1 MKLRAFWKLIFRDF
15 FIRNSTPL
23 PIIIYVME
31 DFVILI
37 NKSSGTVLRL
47 GEDKVTAMI
56 KERMGNRVVALE
68 LLETKDIIS
77 SLQKLAK
84 KRLAGVLIGGGDGTA
99 VCAAEILGPAK
110 VPFAVLPLGTMNL
123 LAQDLGSAATFE
135 QTIERFDKLVHDQ
148 IDVGVVNERIF
159 LCSAV
164 VGFIPESAIVREE
177 LREAA
182 SIETLA
188 RFVDTIR
195 RGMEGNIKQR
205 LYLKSRPQDKAFP
218 LETTSL
224 IISNNS
230 FVKNPNTGAQRFMR
244 ETLNDGKLAVYSASP
259 RDIMDGLKIALSL
272 WQGDWQ
278 DHESIMAF
286 ETSQLIVETDE
297 NKILVSLDGE
307 PLEMEGPL
315 HFSVTPKS
323 LNVFRM
329 ELAQ

>member
-1 MKLRAFWKLIFRDF
+1 
-15 FIRNSTPL
+15 
-23 PIIIYVME
+23 ME